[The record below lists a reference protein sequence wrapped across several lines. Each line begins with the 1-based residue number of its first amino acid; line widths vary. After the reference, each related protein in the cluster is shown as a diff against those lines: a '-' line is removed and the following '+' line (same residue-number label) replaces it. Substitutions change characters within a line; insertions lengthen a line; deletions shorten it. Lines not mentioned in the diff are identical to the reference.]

1 MDSRLICPE
10 CNKPYKHLITHLQ
23 NKHAWEVDDIFS
35 YNSKSK
41 NAEDGEKDAARK
53 VTEVELEVES
63 IARRSVDKIVMMHAL
78 NDLNMAIRN
87 IYGQM
92 EASMKT
98 IVMEAGKIY
107 RRAGNDEIDGPRTDV
122 TRRVQGI
129 LQPSSQYLQ
138 ECILHELCRISD
150 ELKTNITDQL

>member
-1 MDSRLICPE
+1 MDNRLICPE

-23 NKHAWEVDDIFS
+23 NKHAWEVDGIFS
-35 YNSKSK
+35 YDSKSK

-63 IARRSVDKIVMMHAL
+63 IARPSVDKIVTMHAL
-78 NDLNMAIRN
+78 NDLNMDIRN

-98 IVMEAGKIY
+98 IVIEAGKIY
-107 RRAGNDEIDGPRTDV
+107 RRAGKNWLID
-122 TRRVQGI
+122 
-129 LQPSSQYLQ
+129 
-138 ECILHELCRISD
+138 
-150 ELKTNITDQL
+150 

>member
-1 MDSRLICPE
+1 MDNRLICPE
-10 CNKPYKHLITHLQ
+10 CNKPYKHLIAHLQ
-23 NKHAWEVDDIFS
+23 NKHDWEVDDIFN

-41 NAEDGEKDAARK
+41 NDADGEEDAARK
-53 VTEVELEVES
+53 VTEAELEVES
-63 IARRSVDKIVMMHAL
+63 TVRRSVDKTVMMHAL
-78 NDLNMAIRN
+78 NHLNMAIRN
-87 IYGQM
+87 VYDLI

-107 RRAGNDEIDGPRTDV
+107 RRAGNDEINGPRTDV

-150 ELKTNITDQL
+150 GLKSNITDHL